1 VRVDLE
7 GYLSSRQLQFSL
19 FNIMNR
25 RDLLKKSALF
35 GAPLILPSGLLG
47 ADANSKINVGFIG
60 IGKRTSSLLREF
72 LRASEVKVVAVCDV
86 DTSRREDGKK
96 KVDAFYKTEGCK
108 AYNDFRKITTDP
120 AIDAVV
126 IVTPDH
132 WHTIQILS
140 AIENGKDVYAEK
152 PLTHNIRE
160 SVLLM
165 DAVKKSGR
173 IVQTGSQQRSSR
185 EFRVAC
191 ELARN
196 GVIGK
201 IDHGFVNFG
210 GPGIM
215 CDLPAEKPEP
225 GLDWDLW
232 LGPAPMRPYHSILA
246 PRGVHTHFPKWRNY
260 YEYAGGQVN
269 DWGAHHL
276 DIVQWALGKDESGP
290 TGVKAPA
297 KQGDTKGAAV
307 IYDEIT
313 ITHGK
318 GIGVHLIGDRGEIEV
333 ARGDF
338 ALKVDGKVVGSHLG
352 KGTKLG
358 AEIDKAEEAFL
369 KDAKVKL
376 YESPGH
382 VRDFLNCMKSRKQPI
397 TSAVVGARSINVA
410 HLMNLAYRHDTD
422 IAWDPIKNTFAK
434 DSKHPLEWLTRSYRD
449 KWKI

>member
-1 VRVDLE
+1 
-7 GYLSSRQLQFSL
+7 
-19 FNIMNR
+19 MNR
-25 RDLLKKSALF
+25 RHLLKKSALF
-35 GAPLILPSGLLG
+35 GAPLVLPSGLPG
-47 ADANSKINVGFIG
+47 AEANGRINVGFIG

-72 LRASEVKVVAVCDV
+72 LRQPEVKVVAVCDV
-86 DTSRREDGKK
+86 DTNRREDGKK
-96 KVDAFYKTEGCK
+96 RVDEFYKSKDCK

-160 SVLLM
+160 SVILM

-210 GPGIM
+210 GPGVM
-215 CDLPAEKPEP
+215 CDLPEEKPEP

-232 LGPAPMRPYHSILA
+232 LGPAPMRPYNSILA

-290 TGVKAPA
+290 TAA
-297 KQGDTKGAAV
+297 KRPEKEGDTKGASV

-318 GIGVHLIGDRGEIEV
+318 GIGVHLIGDRGEIQV

-338 ALKVDGKVVGSHLG
+338 ALKVEGEVVGSNLAKG
-352 KGTKLG
+352 KKLG
-358 AEIDKAEEAFL
+358 DEIDKAEQAFL

-382 VRDFLNCMKSRKQPI
+382 VRDFLNCIKTRKQPI
-397 TSAVVGARSINVA
+397 TSAVVGSRSINVA
-410 HLMNLAYRHDTD
+410 HLMNLAYRHHSNID
-422 IAWDPIKNTFAK
+422 WDPIKNTFAEG
-434 DSKHPLEWLTRSYRD
+434 SKHPLEWLTRTYRD
-449 KWKI
+449 KWKV